1 MKKPHL
7 LYFPC
12 RKAIYD
18 WFGESSASG
27 VAPVTVDLLAEQHEF
42 ERQPGNRES
51 RITCHNCG
59 DPGARYVVCCLR
71 GQRTDKL
78 YPRRYPRSQ
87 QCHKPGCAS
96 YAEELKPAD
105 IDVHGAL
112 HATVRPGGDFAALRR
127 ELSDPEYSV
136 VAMRRPSRAHV
147 ASIQGG
153 SGRDTG
159 RLTIGLQRLAR
170 ALLQRSGVCEWRPKF
185 ATTRNE
191 RVFNGLIKRALE
203 ALVFESGPA
212 SDVLASLPGVSF
224 VPWSYLNPRDL
235 KTSPAMTK
243 CVGFGFL
250 EGLGPEN
257 EHGARALTLR
267 NYPACP
273 VVVPRRILDR
283 ECKNP
288 RSPLLSYLAHPTWV
302 MFVAGLYNGVWKAH
316 ALTAFR
322 VTELGLIPVDSLQE
336 EMLVKRL
343 VGEGRAFARWLVP
356 PPELFGSRFIPDF
369 QLRDT
374 AGCEYLEVA
383 GLMADPHYAE
393 NIGKKRDRL
402 GSRLLIW
409 DTRYALENFWI
420 PEVSINKQEALPF
433 VK

>member
-18 WFGESSASG
+18 WFAESSASG
-27 VAPVTVDLLAEQHEF
+27 VAPVTVDLLAEQYEF

-59 DPGARYVVCCLR
+59 DPGARYVVCCMR
-71 GQRTDKL
+71 GQKTDKL

-87 QCHKPGCAS
+87 QCHQSGCAS

-105 IDVHGAL
+105 IDVSGD
-112 HATVRPGGDFAALRR
+112 RPAIARPSGDFAALRR

-136 VAMRRPSRAHV
+136 VAMRRPNRNHV

-153 SGRDTG
+153 SGQGTG

-170 ALLQRSGVCEWRPKF
+170 ALLQRSGVCEWRPQF
-185 ATTRNE
+185 AATRNE
-191 RVFNGLIKRALE
+191 RIFNGLIKGALE

-212 SDVLASLPGVSF
+212 SDVLSSLQGVSF
-224 VPWSYLNPRDL
+224 VPWSYLDSRDL
-235 KTSPAMTK
+235 KTPPAMTK

-250 EGLGPEN
+250 ERLGPEN
-257 EHGARALTLR
+257 EHGARALTLG

-283 ECKNP
+283 ECRNP
-288 RSPLLSYLAHPTWV
+288 RSPLLSHLAHPTWV
-302 MFVAGLYNGVWKAH
+302 MFVAGLYGGVWKAH

-322 VTELGLIPVDSLQE
+322 VTEVGLIPVDSHHE

-343 VGEGRAFARWLVP
+343 VGEERAFARWLVP
-356 PPELFGSRFIPDF
+356 PPELLGSRFIPDF
-369 QLRDT
+369 QLLDT
-374 AGCEYLEVA
+374 AGRHYLEVA
-383 GLMADPHYAE
+383 GLMAEAAYAE
-393 NIGKKRDRL
+393 NIARKQAHL
-402 GSRLLIW
+402 GARLLVW
-409 DTRYALENFWI
+409 DTRTKLIDFWI
-420 PEVSINKQEALPF
+420 PYAA
-433 VK
+433 